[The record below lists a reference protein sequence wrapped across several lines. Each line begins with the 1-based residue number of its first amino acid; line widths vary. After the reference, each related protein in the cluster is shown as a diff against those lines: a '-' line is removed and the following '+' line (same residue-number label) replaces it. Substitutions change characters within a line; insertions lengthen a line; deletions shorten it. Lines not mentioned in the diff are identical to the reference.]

1 MTLIRATILKGGVR
15 CMDAFGNIY
24 TINGL
29 MIVRKVDN
37 TKVFYDKN
45 DKMCKTVCAEK
56 TTHPAMVLDN
66 GKVNIY

>member
-1 MTLIRATILKGGVR
+1 
-15 CMDAFGNIY
+15 MDAFGNIY